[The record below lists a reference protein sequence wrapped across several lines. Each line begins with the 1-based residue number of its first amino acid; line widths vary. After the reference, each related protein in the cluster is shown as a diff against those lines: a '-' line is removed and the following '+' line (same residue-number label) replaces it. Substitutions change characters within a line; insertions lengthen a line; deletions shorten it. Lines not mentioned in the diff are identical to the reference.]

1 MTEHHSLSGHVPTPD
16 MKWWKCLR
24 AGWWK
29 TQRNAPQ
36 LAGRARIRSGRKT
49 SWVWKIVWVPETCR
63 AAQTSFGKNFEDRM
77 DKASRGMW
85 QLDIRTFCGA
95 HLLPFSPLM
104 RNHKPYF
111 CQGFVFVFVFAI
123 SLNLKC
129 LLIGHL
135 FVVSYLIF
143 QNKKWPSQWVSDSV
157 WTAKNIRQNHTH
169 RKLSLLEFK

>member
-1 MTEHHSLSGHVPTPD
+1 MLFQEWIWLKYLLTMTEHHSLSGHVPTPD

-85 QLDIRTFCGA
+85 QLDIRTFCGGSSSPIFTA
-95 HLLPFSPLM
+95 YEKSQTIFLSGFCICLCVCHFLKLKVSFDWSFVCCLISHFS
-104 RNHKPYF
+104 K
-111 CQGFVFVFVFAI
+111 
-123 SLNLKC
+123 
-129 LLIGHL
+129 
-135 FVVSYLIF
+135 
-143 QNKKWPSQWVSDSV
+143 
-157 WTAKNIRQNHTH
+157 
-169 RKLSLLEFK
+169 